1 MLYTCKVFFDRIP
14 FPTACEVHMTVTVNT
29 VSAEGFRHTVQ
40 IDEHELFA
48 DVPTTAGGE
57 GSAPEPHD
65 YFDAAL
71 GACKAL
77 TLKLYAKKKD
87 IPLTGVGVEVK
98 RDNSQEQKGKY
109 ALHVTLTLKGVLTD
123 AQREEL
129 LRVADRC
136 PIHKLMTTSEVTIET
151 HAPVGFDSQ

>member
-1 MLYTCKVFFDRIP
+1 
-14 FPTACEVHMTVTVNT
+14 MTITVNT
-29 VSAEGFRHTVQ
+29 ESSEGLRHTLQ
-40 IDEHELFA
+40 IDDHSLFTDA
-48 DVPTTAGGE
+48 PVAAGGE

-77 TLKLYAKKKD
+77 TLKLYAKKKG
-87 IPLTGVGVEVK
+87 IPLTGVTVEVE
-98 RDNSQEQKGKY
+98 RDNSQEQKGQY
-109 ALHVTLTLKGVLTD
+109 ALHVNLTLRGVLTD

-129 LRVADRC
+129 HRVADRC

-151 HAPVGFDSQ
+151 HLSEGDDSQ